1 METARA
7 RGPHGG
13 PRDCKCP
20 GMSST
25 HKSRIAL
32 RVPELS
38 LGTIDWPGCV
48 ELRRRLLELQRRQP
62 PADPEAR
69 PLRIGIEDA
78 YGDLVHVVETTRLTE
93 AVKVFELLCDSGLV
107 PSHGRCRTSDG
118 RTLTR
123 TYRWPDAQNL
133 ASPAMAPG
141 AAQRAG
147 GALPETL
154 RI

>member
-1 METARA
+1 METTRE
-7 RGPHGG
+7 RDPRGG

-69 PLRIGIEDA
+69 PIRIGIEDG

-93 AVKVFELLCDSGLV
+93 AVKVFELLSDVGLV
-107 PSHGRCRTSDG
+107 PSHGRCRASDG

-123 TYRWPDAQNL
+123 TYRWPDAQGP
-133 ASPAMAPG
+133 ASAAMAPG

-147 GALPETL
+147 RTVPSLARL
-154 RI
+154 

>member
-1 METARA
+1 METTRERDARS
-7 RGPHGG
+7 G

-25 HKSRIAL
+25 HKSKIAL

-38 LGTIDWPGCV
+38 LGTIRWPDCI

-69 PLRIGIEDA
+69 PIRIGIEDG

-93 AVKVFELLCDSGLV
+93 AVKVFELLSDSGLV

-123 TYRWPDAQNL
+123 TYRWPDAHDL
-133 ASPAMAPG
+133 ASTAMAPG
-141 AAQRAG
+141 VAQRTGSTVPSLAR
-147 GALPETL
+147 L
-154 RI
+154 

>member
-7 RGPHGG
+7 RGPRGG

-38 LGTIDWPGCV
+38 PGTISWPGCID
-48 ELRRRLLELQRRQP
+48 LRRRLLELQRRQP
-62 PADPEAR
+62 PPDPEVK
-69 PLRIGIEDA
+69 PIRIGIEDG

-93 AVKVFELLCDSGLV
+93 AVKVFELLSDAGLV
-107 PSHGRCRTSDG
+107 PSQGRCRTSDG

-123 TYRWPDAQNL
+123 TYRWPDAQDL
-133 ASPAMAPG
+133 ASAARAPAGARAPSL
-141 AAQRAG
+141 AG
-147 GALPETL
+147 
-154 RI
+154 R